1 MQGNG
6 KVNILK
12 EIIEHKR
19 EEIRH
24 AKSRQSLA
32 TIKAQLDIRPFI
44 SSFTKTL
51 VNKARKKQVAII
63 AEIKQKS
70 PSYGLIREDFNL
82 LNIAQSYIQGGA
94 CCLSILTDEKYF
106 GGKLTYIKKVKE
118 FYPLPVLRKDFIIDD
133 YQIFESKLAHADAI
147 LLLAN
152 VLSATQLQ
160 EFEEQANALGL
171 DALIEIHH
179 QKDIKKI
186 EKCRS
191 PIIGINNRN
200 LHHFTTD
207 INHCIQLK
215 KELPEHRF
223 IVCESGIRSPKDI
236 SLVTENGIY
245 IFLIGQYL
253 MQQKDS
259 EESLRKLIE
268 INDDHSY

>member
-24 AKSRQSLA
+24 AKSQQSLA

-70 PSYGLIREDFNL
+70 PLYGLIREDFNL

-118 FYPLPVLRKDFIIDD
+118 FYPLPVLRKDFIIND

-171 DALIEIHH
+171 DVLIEIHH
-179 QKDIKKI
+179 QEDIKKI

-215 KELPEHRF
+215 KELPEHKF

-268 INDDHSY
+268 INDDHSH